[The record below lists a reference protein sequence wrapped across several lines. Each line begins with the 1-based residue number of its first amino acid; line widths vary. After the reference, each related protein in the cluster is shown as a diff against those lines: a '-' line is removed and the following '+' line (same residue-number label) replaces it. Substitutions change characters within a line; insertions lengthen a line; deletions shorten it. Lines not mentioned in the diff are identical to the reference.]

1 MINGAPPYDPMIS
14 GLAFSGSYRPGEVQF
29 LLKPIQIE
37 PMPDLHAKERL
48 IQSGARHYSEML
60 GVERQPSAQYMAL
73 FYAAVQ
79 SNAAIM
85 ARDVWRLAAQIH
97 AARPGGAT
105 LVSLARAGTPVGV
118 LLHHVLR
125 EFFGCVAAH
134 YSISIIR
141 DRGIDE
147 VALDYICARHAP
159 ESLVFIDGWTGK
171 GAIANEL
178 RSSLKNFAARSGVT
192 LADELYVLCDLAG
205 LATAAGSTQDYLIPS
220 AILNATVSGLVSRS
234 VLNEQIGAQDFHGC
248 RYYSEFVEQD
258 RSVWFIE
265 QIMTAVRAL
274 PAHEKILPPPHDCA
288 KLRVQSS
295 ALLERLMREFEID
308 NRNYIKPGIGEATR
322 ALLRRTPRVLLLS
335 DLAAPEVQHLRL
347 LAQESGVPI
356 QFDPE
361 SPLHA
366 AAIIQR
372 LSDA

>member
-1 MINGAPPYDPMIS
+1 M
-14 GLAFSGSYRPGEVQF
+14 FSGSYRPGQVEF

-37 PMPDLHAKERL
+37 AMPDLQAKERL

-60 GVERQPSAQYMAL
+60 GVERQPSAEYIAL
-73 FYAAVQ
+73 FHAAVQ
-79 SNAAIM
+79 SNANIM

-97 AARPGGAT
+97 AARPNGAT

-118 LLHHVLR
+118 LVRQVLQD
-125 EFFGCVAAH
+125 FFGCEAAH

-141 DRGIDE
+141 DRGIDA
-147 VALDYICARHAP
+147 VALNYICARHAP

-178 RSSLKNFAARSGVT
+178 TRSLQGYYASTGVN

-205 LATAAGSTQDYLIPS
+205 LASAAGSTQDYLIPS
-220 AILNATVSGLVSRS
+220 AILNATISGLVSRS
-234 VLNEQIGAQDFHGC
+234 VLNEQIGPTDFHGC
-248 RYYSEFVEQD
+248 RFYSEFAAQD

-274 PAHEKILPPPHDCA
+274 PATDRVVPPAPDRA

-295 ALLERLMREFEID
+295 ALLARLMREFD
-308 NRNYIKPGIGEATR
+308 VDDRNYIKPGIGEATR
-322 ALLRRTPRVLLLS
+322 SLLRRTPRVLLLS
-335 DLAAPEVQHLRL
+335 DLDAPEVQHLRL

-356 QFDPE
+356 QFDAE
-361 SPLHA
+361 LRLHA

>member
-1 MINGAPPYDPMIS
+1 MTKPTFDEE
-14 GLAFSGSYRPGEVQF
+14 AFTGSYRPGEVQF

-60 GVERQPSAQYMAL
+60 GVERQPSAEYMAL
-73 FYAAVQ
+73 FHAAVQ
-79 SNAAIM
+79 CNAALM
-85 ARDVWRLAAQIH
+85 ARDVWRLAAHIH

-125 EFFGCVAAH
+125 EFFDCAAAH

-159 ESLVFIDGWTGK
+159 ETLVFIDGWTGK

-178 RSSLKNFAARSGVT
+178 SSSLKAYHANSRVK

-205 LATAAGSTQDYLIPS
+205 LASAAGSTQDYLIPS
-220 AILNATVSGLVSRS
+220 AILNATISGLVSRS
-234 VLNEQIGAQDFHGC
+234 VLNEQIGPADFHGC
-248 RYYSEFVEQD
+248 RYYSEFSAQD

-265 QIMTAVRAL
+265 QIMTSVRAL
-274 PAHEKILPPPHDCA
+274 PANARVLPPPHDRA

-295 ALLERLMREFEID
+295 ALLARLMHEFEID

-322 ALLRRTPRVLLLS
+322 SLLRRTPRVLLLS
-335 DLAAPEVQHLRL
+335 ELDAPEVQHLRL

-361 SPLHA
+361 LRLHA